1 MDIVHTF
8 LKIIV
13 ALNLMI
19 WNNCTGQAQEAQ
31 LFFECRD
38 FVSNPVNLHSELYL
52 YTNGIYEFYVESNP
66 SDIVY
71 PILLSHGS
79 YRICNNNLYMKD
91 DYYKLRMVASFSDT
105 VLQFNIA
112 PDFIL
117 HRRFCKYKYG
127 NVYNASFY
135 DEKRLLSK
143 KQIKKYNKNKN
154 TYQLNPGTYTLDY
167 LGIYLFKLI
176 LKENR
181 KFELICNEST
191 ISTGIWRQRHNI
203 VVLKDNLGFKFIFLV
218 SDNKLLY
225 RYQDFEGHGSLMKFI
240 NTVD

>member
-1 MDIVHTF
+1 
-8 LKIIV
+8 
-13 ALNLMI
+13 
-19 WNNCTGQAQEAQ
+19 
-31 LFFECRD
+31 
-38 FVSNPVNLHSELYL
+38 
-52 YTNGIYEFYVESNP
+52 
-66 SDIVY
+66 
-71 PILLSHGS
+71 
-79 YRICNNNLYMKD
+79 MKD
-91 DYYKLRMVASFSDT
+91 DYYKLRMAASFSDT

-127 NVYNASFY
+127 NGYKTSLY

-143 KQIKKYNKNKN
+143 KQIKKYNNIKN

-167 LGIYLFKLI
+167 LGLFLFKLI

-181 KFELICNEST
+181 EFELTCDAAV
-191 ISTGIWRQRHNI
+191 ISAGLWKQRHNI

-225 RYQDFEGHGSLMKFI
+225 RYQDFEGHGSLMEFVKTI
-240 NTVD
+240 N

>member
-1 MDIVHTF
+1 MYKILVAFVFTLF
-8 LKIIV
+8 LIS
-13 ALNLMI
+13 
-19 WNNCTGQAQEAQ
+19 CSGQSKNAR
-31 LFFECRD
+31 LFFECGD
-38 FVSNPVNLHSELYL
+38 YFSSTANLYSELYL
-52 YTNGIYEFYVESNP
+52 YTNGKYEFYVESIAP

-71 PILLSHGS
+71 PILLSRGS
-79 YRICNNNLYMKD
+79 YRIRNSNLYMKD
-91 DYYKLRMVASFSDT
+91 DYYKLRMAASFSDT

-127 NVYNASFY
+127 NGYRASFY

-167 LGIYLFKLI
+167 LGLFLFKLI

-181 KFELICNEST
+181 EFELTCNAAV
-191 ISTGIWRQRHNI
+191 ISAGLWKQRHNI
-203 VVLKDNLGFKFIFLV
+203 VFFKDNLGFEFIFLV

-225 RYQDFEGHGSLMKFI
+225 RYQDFEGHGSLMEFVKTI
-240 NTVD
+240 Y